1 MNITLEIDGQEQFNW
16 AVDSISKSITDWR
29 GVWPEV
35 EQIFYRAQLEQFNSE
50 GSRGGSRWTPLS
62 DNYRNWK
69 QKKYPGRPIL
79 VLTGRLKR
87 SLTVNGAGGAD
98 QVRDQ
103 QPMSLT
109 LGSVVPYAIYHQR
122 GTKRM
127 AQRQPMQFLQR
138 DMGRITSRM
147 YRFAERGARDAGFKT
162 QSRSFSTPGAE

>member
-1 MNITLEIDGQEQFNW
+1 MNISLEIDGQDRFNW
-16 AVDSISKSITDWR
+16 AIADLTQAVTDWR

-35 EQIFYRAQLEQFNSE
+35 EQIFFRAQLEQFTSE
-50 GSRGGSRWTPLS
+50 GSRGGSRWKPLS
-62 DNYRNWK
+62 DSYRSWK
-69 QKKYPGRPIL
+69 EKKHPGQPIL

-87 SLTVNGAGGAD
+87 SLTVNGAGSSD

-109 LGSVVPYAIYHQR
+109 LGSIVPYGIYHQR

-127 AQRQPMQFLQR
+127 AQRPPMQLIQR

-147 YRFAERGARDAGFKT
+147 YRFAERGARDAGFKVEA
-162 QSRSFSTPGAE
+162 RSFSTPGAE